1 MVNCS
6 GLSSFNCYLAAQ
18 QPTLGHY
25 QGDSLTHPMLITAFL
40 QFQPEGHPELS
51 KDGKKLKLDTVTT
64 EKWLNDCSE
73 KIPQSNNGKSLST
86 AFLSSWTIIHPVGNF
101 MTVTWAK
108 SRLKGAVTEF
118 AMIICVASGF
128 QEIHGP
134 IFFYFSGCNT
144 NILTK

>member
-18 QPTLGHY
+18 QPTFGHY

-51 KDGKKLKLDTVTT
+51 KDGKKLKLDAVTT

-73 KIPQSNNGKSLST
+73 KIPQSNNGKSIHSVFVKLDNHSSCRKFYACDMSKVT
-86 AFLSSWTIIHPVGNF
+86 PERCSYGVCADNLCSKWFPGNSWT
-101 MTVTWAK
+101 
-108 SRLKGAVTEF
+108 
-118 AMIICVASGF
+118 
-128 QEIHGP
+128 
-134 IFFYFSGCNT
+134 YF
-144 NILTK
+144 LLLEWL